1 MPQFFI
7 PLEQIN
13 HHNTLPSLQT
23 IIDPNFLL
31 SMISY
36 RFHYTQSVRATL
48 TDHNSPHPNQQH
60 LKFTRKQCSLSLSLY
75 PPLSSNDGK
84 GEGRRSRKI
93 WREGREKRIERG
105 MVGRTISRVET
116 GLIKGRNRHKSRN
129 GEETKNRSKLD
140 SVRVSKRVEI
150 KTRLSF
156 AFSSCWNSARDAFEK
171 GQLFSLS
178 LSLSLSSNFHWGQ
191 YHVSSIS
198 FYTFLVRRMC
208 VCVDGYICMS
218 RNRVKV
224 ISFF

>member
-105 MVGRTISRVET
+105 MVGRTVSRVET

-171 GQLFSLS
+171 GQLFFLS
-178 LSLSLSSNFHWGQ
+178 LSLLQLSLGS
-191 YHVSSIS
+191 VPR
-198 FYTFLVRRMC
+198 FYFLTFLQSLFTLSWLDVC
-208 VCVDGYICMS
+208 VCRWLYMYV
-218 RNRVKV
+218 RE
-224 ISFF
+224 

>member
-171 GQLFSLS
+171 SQLFFFLS
-178 LSLSLSSNFHWGQ
+178 LSLLQLSLGS
-191 YHVSSIS
+191 VPR
-198 FYTFLVRRMC
+198 FYFLTFLQSLFTLSWLDVC
-208 VCVDGYICMS
+208 VCRWLYMYV
-218 RNRVKV
+218 RE
-224 ISFF
+224 